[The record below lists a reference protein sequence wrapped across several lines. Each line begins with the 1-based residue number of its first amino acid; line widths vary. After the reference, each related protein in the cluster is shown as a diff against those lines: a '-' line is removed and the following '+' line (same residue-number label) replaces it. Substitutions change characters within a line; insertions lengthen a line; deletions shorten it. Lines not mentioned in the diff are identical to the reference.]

1 MSTNLK
7 EEPQPVDI
15 VPKREDEDSDEDD
28 SDYVP
33 EGADGSANDDSDSDS
48 ADEGGSGPPSPKR
61 VKADLAD
68 LSEEKR
74 EAREK
79 ERAALWEAFQ
89 ASTGTTLNATPDFE
103 PPSMIKVRK
112 SYRFAGKDFSEVV
125 MVAEGS
131 TDAQQWPRVIEDE
144 DIKENIKEETPALP
158 TPESIPSTSAPLPT
172 LAPPSSTPTP
182 SSTSAPSAAAVAVA
196 KPGPRKP
203 KTVLG
208 AIPNTK
214 PKKLTTL
221 DKSAMDW
228 KAHVNEDEGTKDELE
243 ANRRGGGYLEKVEF
257 LERVEERKEAGREA
271 AGSKRRRN

>member
-103 PPSMIKVRK
+103 PPTMIKVRK

-144 DIKENIKEETPALP
+144 AVKPEDDSAAALP
-158 TPESIPSTSAPLPT
+158 TPESISSTSAPLPT
-172 LAPPSSTPTP
+172 LAPPSTTPTP
-182 SSTSAPSAAAVAVA
+182 SSTSAPSPLPA